1 MSLYAHRYR
10 SIDVG
15 EALELGLVVA
25 AMAAASPSPPPSPP
39 RCVVVWDAE
48 SDTGFSAVA
57 GYTRDEKIGT
67 LMQFTV
73 ICALEIPSEPI
84 LAGAPE
90 EQVLAQSTRHT
101 YWRDVADTA
110 PGSTPV
116 DGLLALFD
124 RAEVIV
130 GYNVLSFDFPL
141 IRRFYAQDHRRY
153 YRHRC
158 KTLDVMQR
166 VRDLTGTFCKL
177 DVLLDLNSLPPK
189 SGKGADAI
197 NLWNQGRRFELE
209 EYCNMDVVL
218 TARLALLHAL
228 YFSDYLSEIPNRVHG
243 VRAALVAARS
253 ESIEVDGFVV
263 V

>member
-1 MSLYAHRYR
+1 M
-10 SIDVG
+10 
-15 EALELGLVVA
+15 ELGLVVA

-124 RAEVIV
+124 RAEVI
-130 GYNVLSFDFPL
+130 
-141 IRRFYAQDHRRY
+141 
-153 YRHRC
+153 
-158 KTLDVMQR
+158 
-166 VRDLTGTFCKL
+166 
-177 DVLLDLNSLPPK
+177 LPPVPLGHTAKAFYVINEGYDNLQIK
-189 SGKGADAI
+189 SKLPVD
-197 NLWNQGRRFELE
+197 
-209 EYCNMDVVL
+209 
-218 TARLALLHAL
+218 TARAPLQLPEGNLVGISKQKLLMTVSFAAKKPMSFTAKVEL
-228 YFSDYLSEIPNRVHG
+228 NEPCTLGDTVIGYGCPTPSPSVTFAPTPEPKPTSEDESCPLEVI
-243 VRAALVAARS
+243 AAVDSCGSADS
-253 ESIEVDGFVV
+253 EDLCHQHTR
-263 V
+263 